1 MLAFLSLV
9 AFSLITVT
17 NMTAR
22 GLMLIYKCFGVAAAT
37 NIALMVPITLA
48 KMYSSK
54 ILALAEFSGDR
65 LDIIENLWVQY
76 QQPQSQIVRPMECD
90 IENLRKEPGSSL
102 QQTYHQTMKCGSQEI
117 KISQTI
123 YYVADQF
130 LPKKSTAVLKGKHN
144 ESTLARPNRGEVVSI
159 SGSMHYIS
167 DMFSVR
173 TNYQNNKVT

>member
-17 NMTAR
+17 NMTAG

-37 NIALMVPITLA
+37 NIAFMVPITLA

-76 QQPQSQIVRPMECD
+76 QQPQS
-90 IENLRKEPGSSL
+90 
-102 QQTYHQTMKCGSQEI
+102 
-117 KISQTI
+117 
-123 YYVADQF
+123 
-130 LPKKSTAVLKGKHN
+130 
-144 ESTLARPNRGEVVSI
+144 
-159 SGSMHYIS
+159 
-167 DMFSVR
+167 
-173 TNYQNNKVT
+173 